1 MKKFVNWIF
10 IFCGIIFFNSCSSE
24 PEEVQNYGT
33 SSNSD
38 SQDVSKD
45 YMREKAAGDAFLAK
59 NKTRVG
65 VNTTSSGLQYEVIKE
80 GNGAKPTLENIVKV
94 HYTGYLINGE
104 KFESS
109 LDQGKPVE
117 FQLNRVIKGWTEG
130 LQLMTLGSKYK
141 FYIPTE
147 LAYDKQENQKIKSG
161 STLIFEVELLE
172 IIESEKSRS
181 NNFLAEN
188 KKKPSV
194 KVTNTGLQYEIVK
207 QGNGNKPTASN
218 MVKVHY
224 TGTLIDGTKFDS
236 SVDRG
241 QPAEFRLNQV
251 IAGWTEGLQLM
262 NTGSKFRF
270 YIPSELAY
278 GDNPPPGSPI
288 QPGSALIFS
297 VELLEIKK

>member
-1 MKKFVNWIF
+1 
-10 IFCGIIFFNSCSSE
+10 
-24 PEEVQNYGT
+24 
-33 SSNSD
+33 
-38 SQDVSKD
+38 
-45 YMREKAAGDAFLAK
+45 
-59 NKTRVG
+59 
-65 VNTTSSGLQYEVIKE
+65 
-80 GNGAKPTLENIVKV
+80 
-94 HYTGYLINGE
+94 
-104 KFESS
+104 
-109 LDQGKPVE
+109 
-117 FQLNRVIKGWTEG
+117 
-130 LQLMTLGSKYK
+130 MTLGSKYK